1 MSVEGNCSAD
11 PASRCQAIVFS
22 RLGTRFRG
30 YADMIARMRLS
41 PHETFTAGI
50 RTEWSSSRLSTSIGL
65 TIIMSSLCAC
75 LWSYTY
81 MIARKCLTPN
91 KTRTTS
97 VVGHRTLLLSSTRSV
112 RSCASRTLAV
122 ERVPRIYATGSVS
135 AALLREPPFSY
146 RCLRKSMMTSTD
158 EFRMN
163 LGETSNFFR
172 MSLHSEGTGP
182 LDELPRTP

>member
-1 MSVEGNCSAD
+1 MVANGRGPEGPRPPSRRTRMSVEGNCSAD

-30 YADMIARMRLS
+30 
-41 PHETFTAGI
+41 
-50 RTEWSSSRLSTSIGL
+50 
-65 TIIMSSLCAC
+65 
-75 LWSYTY
+75 YTY